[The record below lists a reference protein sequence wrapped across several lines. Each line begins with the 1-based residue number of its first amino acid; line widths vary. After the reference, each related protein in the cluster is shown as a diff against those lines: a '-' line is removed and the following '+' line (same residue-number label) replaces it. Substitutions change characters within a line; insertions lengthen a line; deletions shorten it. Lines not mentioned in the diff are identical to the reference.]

1 MELQRA
7 TPQEVQAYVDP
18 QLLRYVPADVYRQQ
32 QQREP
37 EAAAA
42 AAAASCMPAGLD
54 AAAALGEAVVGYD
67 GAL

>member
-7 TPQEVQAYVDP
+7 TPEEVQAYVDP

-32 QQREP
+32 QREP
-37 EAAAA
+37 EPAAAA
-42 AAAASCMPAGLD
+42 ACMPAGLD

>member
-7 TPQEVQAYVDP
+7 TPEEVQAYVDP

-42 AAAASCMPAGLD
+42 AASCMPAGLD